1 MQKLLSSAI
10 YTICLMLLSLAY
22 INDTKDFLSG
32 FAPFSQYEETK
43 LVPPQ
48 KITAKS
54 LGVTSSADEPSKMYS
69 KAYCLIDADSNRILA
84 SRDADTKLPMASTTK
99 IMTCIVTLENGN
111 PDDIVTASKYAASM
125 PDVQL
130 GLKEGEKFRLGDLL
144 YSLMLES
151 HNDTAVAIAEHI
163 GGSVEGFAEL
173 MNLKAEELGL
183 KDTHFVTPNGLDSD
197 RHYTTAYE
205 LCCIGAYAIQ
215 NEQFMDIVQ
224 TPSHQ
229 FSNCDNTRTYSVNN
243 KDAFLTSYSGAL
255 GIKTGFTGNAGY
267 CFCGAARR
275 NGVTL
280 VSSVLA
286 CGWPPNKG
294 YKWSD
299 TRNLMDYGFKA
310 FTQAGI
316 SAGTPLPDIAVTGG
330 KEAYVPV
337 KRTEAGSFTM
347 LMSKDDIVTV
357 SYELP
362 EKLDAPVRSG
372 DITGYVRYFI
382 NDVLYMSVPVVVS
395 RTVEKTDS
403 RYFADILL
411 KMFFGKF
418 QNAY

>member
-10 YTICLMLLSLAY
+10 YTICLIFLSLAY
-22 INDTKDFLSG
+22 INGTKDFLLE
-32 FAPFSQYEETK
+32 FAPYNVYEETGP
-43 LVPPQ
+43 VPPQ
-48 KITAKS
+48 KITAES
-54 LGVTSSADEPSKMYS
+54 LGVTSSAKEPANMYS

-84 SRDADTKLPMASTTK
+84 SKDADTKLPMASTTK
-99 IMTCIVTLENGN
+99 IMTCIVALENGS
-111 PDDIVTASKYAASM
+111 PDDIVTVSKYAASM

-130 GLKEGEKFRLGDLL
+130 NMKEGEKFWLGDLL

-173 MNLKAEELGL
+173 MNLKAEEIGL
-183 KDTHFVTPNGLDSD
+183 SNTHFVTPNGLDSD
-197 RHYTTAYE
+197 GHYTTAYE

-229 FSNCDNTRTYSVNN
+229 FSNYDNTCTYSVTN
-243 KDAFLTSYSGAL
+243 KDAFLTSYDGAL

-275 NGVTL
+275 NNTTL

-286 CGWPPNKG
+286 CGWPPNKS
-294 YKWSD
+294 YKWAD
-299 TRNLMDYGFKA
+299 TRKLMDYGFKA

-316 SAGTPLPDIAVTGG
+316 SSGTPLHDIPVTGG
-330 KEAYVPV
+330 KKASVPI
-337 KRTEAGSFTM
+337 KRTNSGSFTI

-372 DITGYVRYFI
+372 DIIGYEKYFV
-382 NDVLYMSVPVVVS
+382 NDGLYMKIPVVVS
-395 RTVEKTDS
+395 ASVEKTDS

-411 KMFFGKF
+411 KMFFAHF
-418 QNAY
+418 